1 MNDVNVVCF
10 RYKSVYSSNTNTA
23 ANAKEEMLMRLTG
36 QSGRWHPLWTTYQ
49 KTMQG
54 GPGQQQFRLYLWWNC
69 KWAGVSSTDPRCC
82 GCYRTIGDI
91 PWGGPSGPRGQSK
104 VRFPSLAKVARK
116 YLSAPCSSVESE
128 QLFSSVSHIVNEG
141 RNRLNSQ
148 KYIA

>member
-1 MNDVNVVCF
+1 MGVTAQLETYLGEAPVAREANPLQYWGVN
-10 RYKSVYSSNTNTA
+10 
-23 ANAKEEMLMRLTG
+23 
-36 QSGRWHPLWTTYQ
+36 
-49 KTMQG
+49 
-54 GPGQQQFRLYLWWNC
+54 
-69 KWAGVSSTDPRCC
+69 
-82 GCYRTIGDI
+82 
-91 PWGGPSGPRGQSK
+91 K